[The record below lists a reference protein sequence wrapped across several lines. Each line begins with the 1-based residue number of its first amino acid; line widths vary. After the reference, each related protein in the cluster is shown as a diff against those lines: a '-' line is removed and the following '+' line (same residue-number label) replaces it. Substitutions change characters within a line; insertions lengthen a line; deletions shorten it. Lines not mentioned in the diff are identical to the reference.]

1 MREFCH
7 TPRGQKRLRK
17 NSKESEILQKNPAK
31 FRKDRRRFGRI
42 RKKEVRKNQR
52 EYEKPKE
59 YEGAKRNQ
67 ENSEKVKKNPIEC
80 ERIGNNLKGSKRV
93 RENPRE
99 SNEIPRK
106 LERIP
111 KNPK

>member
-7 TPRGQKRLRK
+7 IPRGQKRLRK
-17 NSKESEILQKNPAK
+17 NSKESEILPKNPEK

-42 RKKEVRKNQR
+42 RKKEVHKNQR
-52 EYEKPKE
+52 EYEKPRK
-59 YEGAKRNQ
+59 YEGAKRTQ
-67 ENSEKVKKNPIEC
+67 ENSEELKMNPIEC

-99 SNEIPRK
+99 SNEIPRE
-106 LERIP
+106 LERIL